1 MTAPAAPAPPPAPAQ
16 SPAARVNA
24 LVERAIQRHGSA
36 EIALS
41 VAMAQTVTLEDQSL
55 ADRQTIAEL
64 RDKVP
69 DPAKVTVMP
78 KADADRLAALGSLN
92 LTPEQVTALVKEN
105 GDLKGKVATHDIT
118 DRARKGAPSMG
129 YDPDATAS
137 LIATKQLHSELREV
151 EVEITTNGK
160 KEKVKQQ
167 HLFVR
172 PAADDKAP
180 LQSLADFAKTLPAF
194 EQRALAATPT
204 QPATATA
211 APGPSWPTQ
220 QPSPAGGTPP
230 ADPVAAHIQK
240 QAELS
245 RQKPHPFIPRSAA
258 APAAAT
264 P

>member
-1 MTAPAAPAPPPAPAQ
+1 MTAPATTAPSTAPAQ
-16 SPAARVNA
+16 SPASRVNA

-41 VAMAQTVTLEDQSL
+41 VAMAQNVTLEDQ
-55 ADRQTIAEL
+55 AVTDRQTIAEL

-69 DPAKVTVMP
+69 DPAKVTVLP
-78 KADADRLAALGSLN
+78 KADADKLTALAALN

-105 GDLKGKVATHDIT
+105 GDLKGKVATQEIT
-118 DRARKGAPSMG
+118 DRARKAAPNMG

-137 LIATKQLHSELREV
+137 LIASKQLHSELREV
-151 EVEITTNGK
+151 EVEVSTNGK

-172 PAADDKAP
+172 PAADDKAQ
-180 LQSLADFAKTLPAF
+180 LQSLTDYAKTLPAF
-194 EQRALAATPT
+194 EQRALAATT
-204 QPATATA
+204 QAPATTTA
-211 APGPSWPTQ
+211 PAPAWPSQSPT
-220 QPSPAGGTPP
+220 PAGGTPP
-230 ADPVAAHIQK
+230 TDAVAAHIQQVNERSK
-240 QAELS
+240 
-245 RQKPHPFIPRSAA
+245 QKPSPFVPRPAA